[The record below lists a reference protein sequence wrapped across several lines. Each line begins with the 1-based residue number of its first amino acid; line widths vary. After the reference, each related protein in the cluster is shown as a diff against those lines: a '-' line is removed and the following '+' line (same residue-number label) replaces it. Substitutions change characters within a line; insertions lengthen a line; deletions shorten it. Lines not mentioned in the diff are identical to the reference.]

1 MDKKNEDIQ
10 IESSEEKAEY
20 FEEIKAS
27 VEDKSYFKDAL
38 DWYFFRYVTPICDRT
53 LLIFGAIIAA
63 VVLFFL
69 FQLIQGT
76 FPLVER
82 PPVFVAADDP
92 SISFPNIVSLKP
104 KKGTESYDQEI
115 KTVDEAV
122 AKYMLSL
129 YVKERESYDFS
140 KAEAEEVNR
149 KFNYIKTLSSADEYR
164 NFQLIMS
171 PDNPDSPIKNFGYP
185 ITKNITVESVRFH
198 RKEAHDFKEKMMKF
212 ILVEVP
218 SEVEVRFSS
227 VIKTRLDSGI
237 KEEKQRYLAKIK
249 FRFDGVKKDEKTIK
263 FTVSSYKLYNIR

>member
-1 MDKKNEDIQ
+1 MDQKKEEIQ
-10 IESSEEKAEY
+10 AESSEERAEY
-20 FEEIKAS
+20 FEYIKAS

-53 LLIFGAIIAA
+53 LLIFGAIVAT

-69 FQLIQGT
+69 FQLIKGS
-76 FPLVER
+76 FPLVEEV
-82 PPVFVAADDP
+82 PVFIAADDP

-104 KKGTESYDQEI
+104 KKGKENYDQDI
-115 KTVDEAV
+115 KTVDEAI

-149 KFNYIKTLSSADEYR
+149 KFNYIKTLSSAEEYR

-171 PDNPDSPIKNFGYP
+171 PDNPISPIKDFGYP
-185 ITKNITVESVRFH
+185 ITKNITVESVKFN
-198 RKEAHDFKEKMMKF
+198 RKEVHDFKDKIMEF
-212 ILVEVP
+212 ISVELP
-218 SEVEVRFSS
+218 SEAEVRFFS
-227 VIKTRLDSGI
+227 VVKTRLDSGV

-249 FRFDGVKKDEKTIK
+249 FRFDGVKKDERKIN

>member
-1 MDKKNEDIQ
+1 
-10 IESSEEKAEY
+10 
-20 FEEIKAS
+20 
-27 VEDKSYFKDAL
+27 
-38 DWYFFRYVTPICDRT
+38 
-53 LLIFGAIIAA
+53 
-63 VVLFFL
+63 
-69 FQLIQGT
+69 
-76 FPLVER
+76 
-82 PPVFVAADDP
+82 
-92 SISFPNIVSLKP
+92 
-104 KKGTESYDQEI
+104 
-115 KTVDEAV
+115 
-122 AKYMLSL
+122 
-129 YVKERESYDFS
+129 VKERESYDFS

-185 ITKNITVESVRFH
+185 ITKNITVESVRFY